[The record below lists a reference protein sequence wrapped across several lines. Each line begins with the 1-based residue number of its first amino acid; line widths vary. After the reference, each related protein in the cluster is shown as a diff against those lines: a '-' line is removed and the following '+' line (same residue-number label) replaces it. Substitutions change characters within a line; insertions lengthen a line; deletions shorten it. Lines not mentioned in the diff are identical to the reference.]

1 MDGNNDAVCDDRIS
15 KLPEPILHHILS
27 FLHAKDAA
35 RMSTLS
41 KVWDSA
47 WNSLPYLDFGDI
59 FDWSINLNVVI
70 DQTLANRKKHKSSM
84 QKFSLCLRHYAGLCN
99 VGNWIKIRIACN
111 IKELNLRVERH
122 DYQGNFVYGSLP
134 EAILAAKSLNVL
146 NLFGFNIELPAYDGT
161 INLSSLQELHLSFVF
176 LDEQFIKAMCTS
188 CCNLEHLSLQYFNG
202 LTSFQV
208 GDTLPKLKKIDLV
221 TLEPP
226 HSVLQLVDIAA
237 INLEDLWINNLYGS
251 TNVVRITACKALKSL
266 YLRGVDVTSNWLEEL
281 FYSLQNLVKFEL
293 IRCKNLKTMKI
304 ASDRLK
310 QLRVV
315 DCHNLISA

>member
-1 MDGNNDAVCDDRIS
+1 
-15 KLPEPILHHILS
+15 
-27 FLHAKDAA
+27 
-35 RMSTLS
+35 
-41 KVWDSA
+41 
-47 WNSLPYLDFGDI
+47 
-59 FDWSINLNVVI
+59 
-70 DQTLANRKKHKSSM
+70 M

-146 NLFGFNIELPAYDGT
+146 NLFGFNIELPAYD
-161 INLSSLQELHLSFVF
+161 
-176 LDEQFIKAMCTS
+176 
-188 CCNLEHLSLQYFNG
+188 
-202 LTSFQV
+202 V

>member
-15 KLPEPILHHILS
+15 KLLEPILHHILS
-27 FLHAKDAA
+27 FLHAKHAA

-59 FDWSINLNVVI
+59 FNWSINLNVVI
-70 DQTLANRKKHKSSM
+70 DQTLANRKKHKSSI

-146 NLFGFNIELPAYDGT
+146 NLFGFNIELPAYD
-161 INLSSLQELHLSFVF
+161 
-176 LDEQFIKAMCTS
+176 
-188 CCNLEHLSLQYFNG
+188 
-202 LTSFQV
+202 
-208 GDTLPKLKKIDLV
+208 
-221 TLEPP
+221 
-226 HSVLQLVDIAA
+226 A
-237 INLEDLWINNLYGS
+237 INLEELTIDNLEIDNSYGNI
-251 TNVVRITACKALKSL
+251 NVVRITACKALKIL
-266 YLRGVDVTSNWLEEL
+266 FIRGVDVNNNCSYMKMHQIKLSSLVLQLYLGNAGGVLAFTVFFVVMRTRTVENYCEL
-281 FYSLQNLVKFEL
+281 W
-293 IRCKNLKTMKI
+293 I
-304 ASDRLK
+304 
-310 QLRVV
+310 
-315 DCHNLISA
+315 